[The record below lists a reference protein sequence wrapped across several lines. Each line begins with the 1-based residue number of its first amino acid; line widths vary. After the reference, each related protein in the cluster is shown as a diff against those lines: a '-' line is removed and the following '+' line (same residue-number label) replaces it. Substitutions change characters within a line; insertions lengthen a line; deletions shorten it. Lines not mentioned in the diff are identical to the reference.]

1 MNYLYLLVNILVILF
16 PFLLS
21 FDRRV
26 AFFKRWRALPFAYI
40 FVGVPFVIWDMI
52 MTREG
57 HWGFNED
64 YILGIHLLSIPV
76 EEALFFVTVPYACI
90 FTYEVIAYYL
100 PKRDMP
106 FHPAPY
112 VAIGGASFALAIIFV
127 EQAYTMSAFIA
138 LGVVLVTSPFIS
150 KGMFS
155 NTSYPI
161 FLAITLGLFVLVNYV
176 LTSIPVVWYWHEAIW
191 GGDGAWDGR
200 FITIPYEDF
209 IYNLAML
216 TGYLAV
222 YYRFRDKWRT

>member
-1 MNYLYLLVNILVILF
+1 MNYLYLLVNFLVILF

-26 AFFKRWRALPFAYI
+26 AFYKKWRALPFAYLA
-40 FVGVPFVIWDMI
+40 VGVPFVIWDMI
-52 MTREG
+52 MTKYD

-64 YILGIHLLSIPV
+64 YILGYRILSIPV

-90 FTYEVIAYYL
+90 FTYEAIVYYL
-100 PKRDMP
+100 PKRPLP

-112 VAIGGASFALAIIFV
+112 VTIGALAFFPAVIFSD
-127 EQAYTMSAFIA
+127 QAYTMTAFIS
-138 LGVVLVTSPFIS
+138 LGIVLIVAPLISPR
-150 KGMFS
+150 MFS
-155 NTSYPI
+155 STSYVI
-161 FLAITLGLFVLVNYV
+161 FLAVTLGLFVIVNYI

-209 IYNLAML
+209 IYNIAML
-216 TGYLAV
+216 TGYLSV
-222 YYRFRDKWRT
+222 YHHFRDRWGL